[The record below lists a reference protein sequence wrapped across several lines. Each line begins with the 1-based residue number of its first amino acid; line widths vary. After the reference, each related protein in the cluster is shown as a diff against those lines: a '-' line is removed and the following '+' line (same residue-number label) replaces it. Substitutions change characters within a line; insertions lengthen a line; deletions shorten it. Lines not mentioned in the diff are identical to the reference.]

1 MVKRSRDQSQD
12 APRRLSCRMMVPPD
26 SSFQR
31 QTRSTNASRPRSSL
45 VLPSAASWRSTTTWV
60 AMPAWS
66 VPGTHSA
73 LKPSMGFIR
82 ISTSCSVLFSAWPMW
97 REPVTLGGGM
107 TIE

>member
-1 MVKRSRDQSQD
+1 
-12 APRRLSCRMMVPPD
+12 MMVPPD
-26 SSFQR
+26 SSSSARHARERSR
-31 QTRSTNASRPRSSL
+31 QRSSL
-45 VLPSAASWRSTTTWV
+45 GLALGASGASTTTWV

-66 VPGTHSA
+66 GARHPQRAEAIHA
-73 LKPSMGFIR
+73 LHP